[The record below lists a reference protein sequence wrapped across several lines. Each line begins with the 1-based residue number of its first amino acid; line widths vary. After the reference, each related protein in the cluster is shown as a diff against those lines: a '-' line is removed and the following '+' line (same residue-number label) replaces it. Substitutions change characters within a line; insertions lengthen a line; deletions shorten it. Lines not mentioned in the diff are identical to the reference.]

1 MTGRGAVNVP
11 AQPVDGFRRRV
22 RGGNSGCSQLKLSAA
37 GTVDIRHS
45 PSPLRELRTRRSSDF
60 LRCEPASRV
69 SQEGACDVTMTR
81 WIIAM
86 IVCWAT
92 LGHAST
98 KRVAVIVGNNTGG
111 ADQTPLRYAETD
123 AGKLARVLTELG
135 GVAPDDLFLVQ
146 GKNLAALT
154 EAFTLAKRRIAG
166 FRADPTNRVIVL
178 FYFSGHSDG
187 EALEL
192 GRDRLTYSELRR
204 WLAAAGADVRVALV
218 DSCKSGALLTAKGGT
233 PGPAFQIR
241 LTDDLASTGEALLT
255 SSAADEV
262 ALESREIGGSF
273 FTHHFISGLRGAA
286 DTSGDGL
293 VTLAE
298 AYQYAYAHTLKT
310 TGETIVG
317 PQHPAY
323 NYQLS
328 GQGELVLAELSKP
341 SGALELPKGFDRI
354 LVIDLARDQV
364 IAEVTSDAHGV
375 IAVQPGRY
383 AVRAWRDGKTV
394 TGRVTVAL
402 GETRSVRSNE
412 LATIDTVSTSS
423 KGSTL
428 EAGDQLFV
436 AAGGERGVANDVG
449 LVPGLRVELNVPSGV
464 SLALTAG
471 SRFHAGYRESSSLF
485 LAGYR
490 RGIER
495 DRYAAWAGAE
505 AGAGVVVQS
514 SLRPDAYS
522 GELAIGAFAGG
533 ALRLARRW
541 SFAVEATLP
550 AAAIRRDGK
559 MAIVTLPAAWFGV
572 VVSL

>member
-1 MTGRGAVNVP
+1 
-11 AQPVDGFRRRV
+11 
-22 RGGNSGCSQLKLSAA
+22 
-37 GTVDIRHS
+37 
-45 PSPLRELRTRRSSDF
+45 
-60 LRCEPASRV
+60 
-69 SQEGACDVTMTR
+69 MTR
-81 WIIAM
+81 WMIAL

-92 LGHAST
+92 LADAST
-98 KRVAVIVGNNTGG
+98 KRVAVIVGNNAGG
-111 ADQTPLRYAETD
+111 ADQTRLRYAETD

-135 GVAPDDLFLVQ
+135 GVAPDDLFLLQ

-192 GRDRLTYSELRR
+192 GHDRLTFSELRR

-286 DTSGDGL
+286 DASGDGL

-341 SGALELPKGFDRI
+341 TGALELPKGFDRI

-383 AVRAWRDGKTV
+383 AVRAWRGGKTL

-402 GETRSVRSNE
+402 GETRSVRSDE
-412 LATIDTVSTSS
+412 LSVTDTISTND
-423 KGSTL
+423 KGGPSLDSGARTS
-428 EAGDQLFV
+428 LFV
-436 AAGGERGVANDVG
+436 AAGGARGVANDVG
-449 LVPGLRVELNVPSGV
+449 LVLGLRIELRVPSGV

-471 SRFHAGYRESSSLF
+471 SRYHAGYRESSSLL

-495 DRYAAWAGAE
+495 DGYSAWAGAE

-514 SLRPDAYS
+514 NLHPD
-522 GELAIGAFAGG
+522 
-533 ALRLARRW
+533 
-541 SFAVEATLP
+541 
-550 AAAIRRDGK
+550 
-559 MAIVTLPAAWFGV
+559 
-572 VVSL
+572 

>member
-1 MTGRGAVNVP
+1 
-11 AQPVDGFRRRV
+11 
-22 RGGNSGCSQLKLSAA
+22 
-37 GTVDIRHS
+37 
-45 PSPLRELRTRRSSDF
+45 
-60 LRCEPASRV
+60 
-69 SQEGACDVTMTR
+69 MTR
-81 WIIAM
+81 WMIAL

-92 LGHAST
+92 LAHAST
-98 KRVAVIVGNNTGG
+98 KRVAVIVGNNAGG

-123 AGKLARVLTELG
+123 AGKVARVLTELG

-166 FRADPTNRVIVL
+166 FRADPTNRIIVL

-192 GRDRLTYSELRR
+192 GHDRLTFSELRR

-218 DSCKSGALLTAKGGT
+218 DSCKSGALLTAKGGS

-286 DTSGDGL
+286 DASGDGL

-383 AVRAWRDGKTV
+383 AVRAWRDGKTL

-402 GETRSVRSNE
+402 GETRLVRSNE
-412 LATIDTVSTSS
+412 LSAIDTISTSA
-423 KGSTL
+423 KGGPSVVD
-428 EAGDQLFV
+428 EGDRRSLFV

-449 LVPGLRVELNVPSGV
+449 LVPGLRIELRVPSGV

-471 SRFHAGYRESSSLF
+471 SRYHAGYRETSSLLF
-485 LAGYR
+485 AGYR

-495 DRYAAWAGAE
+495 DGYAAWAGAE

-514 SLRPDAYS
+514 SLRPDAFS
-522 GELAIGAFAGG
+522 GALAIGAFAGG
-533 ALRLARRW
+533 AVRLARRW

-550 AAAIRRDGK
+550 ATAIRRDGK
-559 MAIVTLPAAWFGV
+559 AAIVALPAAWFGM